1 MHIVTQYAREVF
13 EEETWIGL
21 ADGTRLAVRIW
32 RPVDA
37 DSDPV
42 PAILEYLPY
51 RKRDLTAARDVQ
63 THPYWAGHGYAG
75 VRVDIRGSGES
86 DGVLTDEYLQQELDD
101 GLEILD
107 WLERQPWCTGDVGM
121 VGISWGGFNG
131 LQIAALRPPQLKAV
145 ITLCSTD
152 DRFADD
158 VHHMGGCLLGD
169 NLSWASTMFDG
180 NASPP
185 DPALVGERWRE
196 MWHQRLDG
204 SGLWLATWLEHQRRD
219 DYWRHGSVC
228 EDFSAIQCPVYAIS
242 GWADGYCNAV
252 FRLLAG
258 LKVPRKGL
266 VGPWAHKYPHLG
278 VPGPAV
284 GFLQDGLRW
293 WDHWL
298 KGKDTGIMDE
308 PMLRVWMQEST
319 PPSARYEQRPG
330 RWISEPAWP
339 SANII
344 ETPFRLTSGH
354 DLLPAEVPPEVRAEQ
369 DPIIEA
375 LSEREQGIDDTPL
388 TIRSPLS
395 VGLYAGKWCSYNA
408 PPDLPHDQRDEDGG
422 ALIFQTERL
431 KAPLEI
437 CGQPVVELE
446 ISADQPVAML
456 ALRLIDVADDDKAT
470 RVSYGLLNLTHRD
483 SNESPEPL
491 TPGRRYRVRVL
502 LKHIAQQFPVGHAI
516 RLSLS
521 TSYWPLA
528 WPSPK
533 PVRMTVYPASSR
545 LLLPMRLPRPAEE
558 AALPAFADPEA
569 APAIAKTLIQP
580 TQEHWRV
587 IRDLA
592 NDATTLEVINDEGT
606 YRLDDIDMEISARVT
621 ERYRYAYGSYESV
634 SGWTEWERSFRRGDW
649 QVRTLTRTL
658 MTSDADNF
666 RLRATLDAYE
676 GDTRVFAKSWDET
689 IPRDLV

>member
-1 MHIVTQYAREVF
+1 MRVIDTFPHQVI
-13 EEETWIGL
+13 EEETWISL
-21 ADGTRLAVRIW
+21 VDGTRLAARIW
-32 RPVDA
+32 RPQDA
-37 DSDPV
+37 ERHPV

-75 VRVDIRGSGES
+75 VRVDIRGTGES

-101 GLEILD
+101 GMAVLE
-107 WLERQPWCTGDVGM
+107 WLAEQPWCTGDVGM

-152 DRFADD
+152 DRYADD
-158 VHHMGGCLLGD
+158 IHHMGGCLLGD

-180 NASPP
+180 NSCPP

-196 MWHQRLDG
+196 MWYERLDG
-204 SGLWLATWLEHQRRD
+204 SGLWLATWLRHQRRD
-219 DYWRHGSVC
+219 DYWKHGSVC
-228 EDFSAIQCPVYAIS
+228 EDFSRIQCPVYAIS

-252 FRLLAG
+252 FRLLEG
-258 LKVPRKGL
+258 LSVPRKGL

-278 VPGPAV
+278 VPGPAI
-284 GFLQDGLRW
+284 GFLQDALRW

-308 PMLRVWMQEST
+308 PMLRVWMQESI
-319 PPSARYEQRPG
+319 PPSARYETRPG
-330 RWISEPAWP
+330 RWVAEPSWP
-339 SANII
+339 SPNIV
-344 ETPFRLTSGH
+344 PASFRLTVGH
-354 DLLPAEVPPEVRAEQ
+354 DLLPEHRGA
-369 DPIIEA
+369 
-375 LSEREQGIDDTPL
+375 DDAATL
-388 TIRSPLS
+388 DIRSPLS

-422 ALIFQTERL
+422 ALIFQTARL
-431 KAPLEI
+431 ESPLEI

-446 ISADQPVAML
+446 LEADQPVAMV
-456 ALRLIDVADDDKAT
+456 ALRLSDIAEDDKAT

-483 SNESPEPL
+483 SDEHPEPL
-491 TPGRRYRVRVL
+491 EPGKRYRVCVL
-502 LKHIAQQFPVGHAI
+502 LKHIAQQFPAGHAI
-516 RLSLS
+516 RLALS

-528 WPSPK
+528 WPAPRPVKLTVCPGKSRLIL
-533 PVRMTVYPASSR
+533 PVRA
-545 LLLPMRLPRPAEE
+545 PRPEE
-558 AALPAFADPEA
+558 ETALPAFGEPEG
-569 APAIAKTLIQP
+569 APPLAKTLIQP
-580 TQEHWRV
+580 TQETWRV

-592 NDATTLEVINDEGT
+592 NDKTTLEVINDEGR
-606 YRLDDIDMEISARVT
+606 YRIDDIGLEISARVT
-621 ERYRYAYGSYESV
+621 ERYSYSYGNYDSL
-634 SGWTEWERSFRRGDW
+634 SGWTEWERSFQRGDW

-676 GDTRVFAKSWDET
+676 GDTRVFAKTWDET